1 MLYAKVIMKRI
12 GVLTSGGDC
21 PGLNACIRAVV
32 RTASYYNIEVIGF
45 MRGFK
50 GLIDN
55 DYKVLDYKSVAGIL
69 QRGGTILLTAREPRF
84 KEYSYRKKAFEN
96 IKNLGIDALF
106 VIGGNGSFQGA
117 YLLHKDFDLN
127 VIGIPK
133 TIDNDI
139 YGTEYAIGFDTA
151 VNNAMEAIDKIKD
164 TTMSHERVFIVEVMG
179 RDSGFIA
186 LEVGMATGA
195 EITLIPE
202 YPLPI
207 HVIEEKIL
215 KAKEMGKGFAII
227 VLAEGVASAKELAEI
242 LNQRL
247 KDKSIGEIRYQ
258 VLGYI
263 QRGGSPSAYDRIMA
277 SKFGVFAV
285 EKYME
290 GNKNFMVAY
299 EDGQL
304 KIKPLEISFGKIRIP
319 NIQEYEINNILSL

>member
-1 MLYAKVIMKRI
+1 MKKI
-12 GVLTSGGDC
+12 GLITSGGDC

-32 RTASYYNIEVIGF
+32 RTANYYGIQTVGF
-45 MRGFK
+45 IRGFK
-50 GLIDN
+50 GLIEN
-55 DYKVLDYKSVAGIL
+55 DYTILDYKSVAGIL

-84 KEYSYRKKAFEN
+84 KDYEFRKKAYEN
-96 IKNLGIDALF
+96 IKSLDIDALF

-117 YLLHKDFDLN
+117 YLLQKEFGLN

-139 YGTEYAIGFDTA
+139 FGTQYAIGFDTA
-151 VNNAMEAIDKIKD
+151 VNNAMESIDKIKD
-164 TTMSHERVFIVEVMG
+164 TTMSHERIFIVEVMG

-202 YPLPI
+202 YPLPL

-215 KAKEMGKGFAII
+215 KAKKMEKGFAII

-242 LNQRL
+242 LNERL
-247 KDKSIGEIRYQ
+247 KDKDVGEIRYQ

-263 QRGGSPSAYDRIMA
+263 QRGGSPTAYDRIMA

-290 GNKNFMVAY
+290 GEKNFMVAF
-299 EDGQL
+299 EDG
-304 KIKPLEISFGKIRIP
+304 KILSKPLEISFGKIRVP
-319 NIQEYEINNILSL
+319 NIKEYEINNILSL